1 MKASKKQTKKKVA
14 KRGVPATVKAKAKQ
28 VAKLIDKIDWDKGNG
43 SVVGLGRRIRNQSE
57 TWILQTRDANQKLVR
72 RKIGNALEMKQTI
85 ARQIAKD
92 LKIEIQTGK
101 SKKKKA
107 GKTIQE
113 LVELY
118 INDRLTSG
126 GIKETTAEEYKEV
139 VKRYASKLMKMSIN
153 DERLNIE
160 FVNNWYKKDGSKV
173 RAKKDYAFRV
183 LNACFGYAEQMEW
196 IERNVFAIWGSKP
209 NNRYPK
215 NKREGFIEQEDLQ
228 KFLHGLLNSRS
239 TTGRD
244 ACMLMLCTGMR
255 LNECRLLKWDEV
267 DFDKEIIRLDKT
279 RVKNKKEF
287 EVVLN
292 SLALSILKA
301 RFKDKESDF
310 VFAQSS
316 DPSKPID
323 NVRKILKNAGGISA
337 HDLRRT
343 FATYLRL
350 NPVGEKLIS
359 QLMNHRSGSI
369 THDYMITGRDEL
381 RKATQMLSNFINQQL
396 EVVLK
401 GTVINDHLT
410 VKESLTMDTEDKSKI
425 IKERGGVSDQLR
437 DKDKELTDTCVVKTN
452 NAIELTIYPDE
463 RTREKETRVSV
474 DLEVVGVHRFYADD
488 NNKADIKNI
497 KRMVH
502 ERRLTAMQSSNR
514 PLFADRFNKFL
525 RKKKNIMNSLHG
537 RDVGFGVFEL
547 TEGTNYD
554 LAIMLEDK
562 ESFTSKRCI
571 AFSKDFYS
579 TKDKRFIEVF
589 EE

>member
-1 MKASKKQTKKKVA
+1 MTASKKQAKKKVA
-14 KRGVPATVKAKAKQ
+14 KRGVPAAVKAKAKQ
-28 VAKLIDKIDWDKGNG
+28 VAKLKDETISDKGNG
-43 SVVGLGRRIRNQSE
+43 CVVGLKKRIRNQSE
-57 TWILQTRDANQKLVR
+57 TWMLQTRDANQKVVR
-72 RKIGNALEMKQTI
+72 RKIGNALEMPLKT

-101 SKKKKA
+101 SQKKKA

-113 LVELY
+113 LVEIY
-118 INDRLTSG
+118 INDRLTSD

-160 FVNNWYKKDGSKV
+160 YVNNWYKDGKV
-173 RAKKDYAFRV
+173 RAKKDYAFRI

-209 NNRYPK
+209 NNRYKK
-215 NKREGFIEQEDLQ
+215 NKREGFIEQEELQ
-228 KFLHGLLNSRS
+228 RFLHGLLNSRS

-244 ACMLMLCTGMR
+244 ACLMMLSTGMR

-301 RFKDKESDF
+301 RYKDKESDF
-310 VFAQSS
+310 VFAQSF

-323 NVRKILKNAGGISA
+323 NVRKILKNSGDISA

-369 THDYMITGRDEL
+369 THDYMITGREEL
-381 RKATQMLSNFINQQL
+381 RKATQMLSNFINQQV

-401 GTVINDHLT
+401 GKIINDHLT
-410 VKESLTMDTEDKSKI
+410 VKESLTMDDEDKAKI

-437 DKDKELTDTCVVKTN
+437 DKDKELTDTVVVKTN

-474 DLEVVGVHRFYADD
+474 DLEVVGVHRFYSDD

-502 ERRLTAMQSSNR
+502 ERRITAKQSSKR
-514 PLFADRFNKFL
+514 PLFADLFNKSL
-525 RKKKNIMNSLHG
+525 RKKKNIMNSEHG
-537 RDVGFGVFEL
+537 RDVGYGVFEL
-547 TEGTNYD
+547 TEGKNYD

-562 ESFTSKRCI
+562 ENFTAKRCK
-571 AFSKDFYS
+571 AFSKEFYA
-579 TKDKRFIEVF
+579 TKDKRFKEVF
-589 EE
+589 E

>member
-1 MKASKKQTKKKVA
+1 MTASKKQAKKKVA
-14 KRGVPATVKAKAKQ
+14 KRGVPAAVKAKAKL
-28 VAKLIDKIDWDKGNG
+28 KDETISDKGNG
-43 SVVGLGRRIRNQSE
+43 CVVGLKKRIRNQSE
-57 TWILQTRDANQKLVR
+57 TWMLQTRDSNQKVVR
-72 RKIGNALEMKQTI
+72 RKIGNAREMPLKT

-101 SKKKKA
+101 SQKKKA
-107 GKTIQE
+107 GKSIQE

-126 GIKETTAEEYKEV
+126 DIKETTAKEYKEV
-139 VKRYASKLMKMSIN
+139 VKRYATKLMKMSIN

-160 FVNNWYKKDGSKV
+160 YVHNWYRDGSKV
-173 RAKKDYAFRV
+173 RAKKDYAFRI

-196 IERNVFAIWGSKP
+196 IGRNVFAIWGSNS
-209 NNRYPK
+209 NNRYKK

-244 ACMLMLCTGMR
+244 ACMLMLSTGMR
-255 LNECRLLKWDEV
+255 LTECRLLKWDEV
-267 DFDKEIIRLDKT
+267 DFDKEIIRLDET

-292 SLALSILKA
+292 SLALSILKT
-301 RFKDKESDF
+301 RYKDKESDF

-350 NPVGEKLIS
+350 NPIGEKLIS

-369 THDYMITGRDEL
+369 THDYMITGREEL
-381 RKATQMLSNFINQQL
+381 REATQLLSNFINQQM

-401 GTVINDHLT
+401 ARLIDDQLT
-410 VKESLTMDTEDKSKI
+410 VKETLTKDKEYKAETTR
-425 IKERGGVSDQLR
+425 KRGGVKSQLEDR
-437 DKDKELTDTCVVKTN
+437 YKEKQLIDTVVVKTN

-463 RTREKETRVSV
+463 RVSEKGINVSV
-474 DLEVVGVHRFYADD
+474 DLEVVSVHRFFADD
-488 NNKADIKNI
+488 DAVAAVKNK

-502 ERRLTAMQSSNR
+502 ERRLTATQSSNR
-514 PLFADRFNKFL
+514 PFFADRFNKFL

-571 AFSKDFYS
+571 AFSKDFYA

-589 EE
+589 E